1 MRSGTERNKD
11 TTLCSTKQETWLN
24 GGKRRRGK
32 RWRKRDKKRETERD
46 SEKGQHR
53 RRRGRLEG
61 DQQAGYTRE
70 GERGGETEE
79 RKRWGEGTGLI
90 YRRGISVIISPS
102 LSRATLGSER
112 GLSRG
117 GPSPSSHLPDLSICT
132 LPATVIAVARSH
144 LSAHRSRSLRGTLE
158 WPRRPFSSVGAPHS
172 PFLSSIV
179 SANFP
184 RASRGTGVGS
194 RGDVVSVP

>member
-1 MRSGTERNKD
+1 M
-11 TTLCSTKQETWLN
+11 
-24 GGKRRRGK
+24 
-32 RWRKRDKKRETERD
+32 
-46 SEKGQHR
+46 
-53 RRRGRLEG
+53 
-61 DQQAGYTRE
+61 
-70 GERGGETEE
+70 
-79 RKRWGEGTGLI
+79 I
-90 YRRGISVIISPS
+90 YRRGVSVIISPS
-102 LSRATLGSER
+102 LSRPTLGSER

-117 GPSPSSHLPDLSICT
+117 GAPPLAPLPPFPNLSICT

-194 RGDVVSVP
+194 RGDAVSVPRRALFLSSFRRRDGNPGGPRSSLSLSISSGSSPGSNRGVSRRR